1 MVEFK
6 TIYRD
11 PPQPRARAD
20 HASFLRNVISAAKKP
35 DSPSKKLIFDAQQG
49 LAALSPNWRP

>member
-20 HASFLRNVISAAKKP
+20 HASFLRNISSAVKKP
-35 DSPSKKLIFDAQQG
+35 NSPPKKSIFEAQQG
-49 LAALSPNWRP
+49 LVALSP